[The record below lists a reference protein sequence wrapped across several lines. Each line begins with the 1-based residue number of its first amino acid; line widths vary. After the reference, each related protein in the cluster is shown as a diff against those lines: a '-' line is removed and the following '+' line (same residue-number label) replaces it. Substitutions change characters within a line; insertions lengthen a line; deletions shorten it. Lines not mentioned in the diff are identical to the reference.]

1 MSRKRKNSRR
11 ANGQGTLEKKP
22 NGIYMA
28 RWIKNG
34 KSFSRS
40 TKTRVREEAEKIL
53 ASLVKPFQEEDESAV
68 IENLKAEI
76 RKMENR
82 LAEKERQLPALKISD
97 ALDAYFNDV
106 NVSKV
111 SDGTKKLY
119 GEMMRRLERFVE
131 DCGDKPIIELREI
144 TPTIV
149 KSYLKDLKGKFKGA
163 TYNRYLK
170 FYKRMWR
177 ILHDE
182 ARLTCNPWAEYK
194 NQIIDVVPRRNL
206 TIEEL
211 TKVIGSLDGEWK
223 GLFIIGTYT
232 GMRISD
238 CSHLQWKDVDMSEK
252 RLTVVF
258 YKGRM
263 RKPYPVQIPMHPD
276 IYQMLSSVPQTERHG
291 YVLPE
296 CASAYD
302 RHSINYKVKRI
313 FERCGIETNQ
323 EGENGR
329 KSCIVGFHS
338 LRSGF
343 VTFAAE
349 AGIPFPVIQEIV
361 GHGSTRMT
369 EHYFR
374 TKKESL
380 VECVNAIPSVVNPV
394 PAVKLELK
402 TDGDILSRVIDI
414 EREIKVAS

>member
-1 MSRKRKNSRR
+1 MSKKRKNSRR

-82 LAEKERQLPALKISD
+82 LAEKERLLPALKISD

-111 SDGTKKLY
+111 TAGTKKLY

-131 DCGDKPIIELREI
+131 GCGDKSIVELREI

-170 FYKRMWR
+170 FYKRVWR
-177 ILHDE
+177 ILQDE
-182 ARLTCNPWAEYK
+182 ARLTCNPWLEYK
-194 NQIIDVVPRRNL
+194 NQIVDVVPRRNL

-223 GLFIIGTYT
+223 GLFVLGAYT
-232 GMRISD
+232 GMRIRD
-238 CSHLQWKDVDMSEK
+238 CSHLDSC
-252 RLTVVF
+252 
-258 YKGRM
+258 
-263 RKPYPVQIPMHPD
+263 
-276 IYQMLSSVPQTERHG
+276 
-291 YVLPE
+291 VLQ
-296 CASAYD
+296 
-302 RHSINYKVKRI
+302 R
-313 FERCGIETNQ
+313 
-323 EGENGR
+323 
-329 KSCIVGFHS
+329 
-338 LRSGF
+338 
-343 VTFAAE
+343 
-349 AGIPFPVIQEIV
+349 
-361 GHGSTRMT
+361 
-369 EHYFR
+369 
-374 TKKESL
+374 
-380 VECVNAIPSVVNPV
+380 
-394 PAVKLELK
+394 
-402 TDGDILSRVIDI
+402 
-414 EREIKVAS
+414 

>member
-1 MSRKRKNSRR
+1 MSKKRKNSRR

-82 LAEKERQLPALKISD
+82 LAEKERLLPALKISD

-111 SDGTKKLY
+111 TAGTKKLY

-131 DCGDKPIIELREI
+131 GCGDKSIVELREI

-170 FYKRMWR
+170 FYKRVWR
-177 ILHDE
+177 ILQDE
-182 ARLTCNPWAEYK
+182 ARLTCNPWLEYK
-194 NQIIDVVPRRNL
+194 NQIVDVVPRRNL

-223 GLFIIGTYT
+223 GLFVLGAYT
-232 GMRISD
+232 GMRIRD
-238 CSHLQWKDVDMSEK
+238 CSHLDWKDVKDFRYVTPDVSATKIVYALLILQRAASFGGKSISMFRKHRLSDAGRIAENSLDELAAKLAAGTMSAEEFK
-252 RLTVVF
+252 
-258 YKGRM
+258 
-263 RKPYPVQIPMHPD
+263 
-276 IYQMLSSVPQTERHG
+276 SVPFIFAVSERS
-291 YVLPE
+291 Y
-296 CASAYD
+296 
-302 RHSINYKVKRI
+302 YK
-313 FERCGIETNQ
+313 
-323 EGENGR
+323 
-329 KSCIVGFHS
+329 
-338 LRSGF
+338 SGF
-343 VTFAAE
+343 FQPDRTVEKLWRARRMECRAAQSGAE
-349 AGIPFPVIQEIV
+349 
-361 GHGSTRMT
+361 
-369 EHYFR
+369 
-374 TKKESL
+374 
-380 VECVNAIPSVVNPV
+380 
-394 PAVKLELK
+394 
-402 TDGDILSRVIDI
+402 DGP
-414 EREIKVAS
+414 E